1 MRINKSELS
10 KKIGQLKGIVP
21 SRTTIEALKGVLCSD
36 GYLIAS
42 DTNLT
47 VKAKLEGME
56 EETEPFIIPAKA
68 FDFIG
73 SLPDG
78 ELEVSVS
85 KGNLVIKTG
94 KIKNQFKTLGAELFA
109 YTKSIDTDKEPA
121 KIPALK
127 LKKAIDHVIYA
138 VAVSGSNQQM
148 LGMYLECMDGKLNFV
163 GLDGHRIAWDCI
175 DYEGEFQ
182 IIVPRAAMEN
192 VKKMDFEGDVSI
204 YHDGNGALFKSE
216 EYEVYTRIIQGEY
229 FKYKKMFMSGEMF
242 TIIDR
247 RVLMEAINRARLCG
261 SAEDKAPVIMD
272 MSGYI
277 VKLDTLLTEM
287 VNKSV
292 LTDNKNLLENFKFMM
307 EEPQETDIKISDL
320 FKEYKKFVAG
330 DMEVEGREI
339 VIEDNAEYEAMD
351 VHFEFEEEG
360 ERSWSSFKYAT
371 IDFTVDDKEQQ
382 DELNRTVRLSHWTGD
397 RKAGWEIRT
406 DTNPDIYSLRHMNKF
421 DLLLAKLQRA
431 DARIIIDETA
441 DEDFV
446 YSDTKPEPTY
456 E

>member
-1 MRINKSELS
+1 M
-10 KKIGQLKGIVP
+10 
-21 SRTTIEALKGVLCSD
+21 
-36 GYLIAS
+36 
-42 DTNLT
+42 
-47 VKAKLEGME
+47 
-56 EETEPFIIPAKA
+56 
-68 FDFIG
+68 
-73 SLPDG
+73 
-78 ELEVSVS
+78 S

-127 LKKAIDHVIYA
+127 LKKAIGHVIYA
-138 VAVSGSNQQM
+138 VAVNGSNQQM

-272 MSGYI
+272 MSGDTIGLTYRSTMADFHEEI
-277 VKLDTLLTEM
+277 PVIEPFEKDLKIAFDPRLMMDSLKAFECDTVTLELTSAKLPALIKADDSDMTAL
-287 VNKSV
+287 V
-292 LTDNKNLLENFKFMM
+292 LPVNFK
-307 EEPQETDIKISDL
+307 
-320 FKEYKKFVAG
+320 
-330 DMEVEGREI
+330 
-339 VIEDNAEYEAMD
+339 EA
-351 VHFEFEEEG
+351 
-360 ERSWSSFKYAT
+360 
-371 IDFTVDDKEQQ
+371 
-382 DELNRTVRLSHWTGD
+382 
-397 RKAGWEIRT
+397 
-406 DTNPDIYSLRHMNKF
+406 
-421 DLLLAKLQRA
+421 
-431 DARIIIDETA
+431 
-441 DEDFV
+441 
-446 YSDTKPEPTY
+446 
-456 E
+456 

>member
-1 MRINKSELS
+1 MANFDEDIKRITDE
-10 KKIGQLKGIVP
+10 
-21 SRTTIEALKGVLCSD
+21 VLSD
-36 GYLIAS
+36 G
-42 DTNLT
+42 T
-47 VKAKLEGME
+47 VDQIIREKVAEGIEKAVKERVEQVLV
-56 EETEPFIIPAKA
+56 PFIE
-68 FDFIG
+68 
-73 SLPDG
+73 S
-78 ELEVSVS
+78 
-85 KGNLVIKTG
+85 
-94 KIKNQFKTLGAELFA
+94 
-109 YTKSIDTDKEPA
+109 Y
-121 KIPALK
+121 
-127 LKKAIDHVIYA
+127 
-138 VAVSGSNQQM
+138 
-148 LGMYLECMDGKLNFV
+148 
-163 GLDGHRIAWDCI
+163 
-175 DYEGEFQ
+175 
-182 IIVPRAAMEN
+182 
-192 VKKMDFEGDVSI
+192 
-204 YHDGNGALFKSE
+204 
-216 EYEVYTRIIQGEY
+216 
-229 FKYKKMFMSGEMF
+229 
-242 TIIDR
+242 
-247 RVLMEAINRARLCG
+247 
-261 SAEDKAPVIMD
+261 D

-330 DMEVEGREI
+330 DMEVEGREV

-371 IDFTVDDKEQQ
+371 IDFTVDDEEQQ
-382 DELNRTVRLSHWTGD
+382 DELNRTVRISHWTGD

>member
-1 MRINKSELS
+1 MANFDEDIKRITDEIL
-10 KKIGQLKGIVP
+10 
-21 SRTTIEALKGVLCSD
+21 SD
-36 GYLIAS
+36 GTVDQIIREKVTDGIEKAIAS
-42 DTNLT
+42 SFNYG
-47 VKAKLEGME
+47 KLEKAVKE
-56 EETEPFIIPAKA
+56 RVEQVLVPFIE
-68 FDFIG
+68 
-73 SLPDG
+73 S
-78 ELEVSVS
+78 
-85 KGNLVIKTG
+85 
-94 KIKNQFKTLGAELFA
+94 
-109 YTKSIDTDKEPA
+109 Y
-121 KIPALK
+121 
-127 LKKAIDHVIYA
+127 
-138 VAVSGSNQQM
+138 
-148 LGMYLECMDGKLNFV
+148 
-163 GLDGHRIAWDCI
+163 
-175 DYEGEFQ
+175 
-182 IIVPRAAMEN
+182 
-192 VKKMDFEGDVSI
+192 
-204 YHDGNGALFKSE
+204 
-216 EYEVYTRIIQGEY
+216 
-229 FKYKKMFMSGEMF
+229 
-242 TIIDR
+242 
-247 RVLMEAINRARLCG
+247 
-261 SAEDKAPVIMD
+261 D

-330 DMEVEGREI
+330 DMETEGREI

-371 IDFTVDDKEQQ
+371 IDFTVDDEEQQ
-382 DELNRTVRLSHWTGD
+382 ELQVGIQGGKGEEHGQVHILRA
-397 RKAGWEIRT
+397 AGWEIRT

>member
-272 MSGYI
+272 MSG
-277 VKLDTLLTEM
+277 DTIGLTCRSTVADFHEEIPVIEPFEKDLKIAFDPRLM
-287 VNKSV
+287 MDSLKAFECDTVTLELTSAKQPALIKADDSDMTALV
-292 LTDNKNLLENFKFMM
+292 LPVNFK
-307 EEPQETDIKISDL
+307 
-320 FKEYKKFVAG
+320 
-330 DMEVEGREI
+330 
-339 VIEDNAEYEAMD
+339 EA
-351 VHFEFEEEG
+351 
-360 ERSWSSFKYAT
+360 
-371 IDFTVDDKEQQ
+371 
-382 DELNRTVRLSHWTGD
+382 
-397 RKAGWEIRT
+397 
-406 DTNPDIYSLRHMNKF
+406 
-421 DLLLAKLQRA
+421 
-431 DARIIIDETA
+431 
-441 DEDFV
+441 
-446 YSDTKPEPTY
+446 
-456 E
+456 

>member
-1 MRINKSELS
+1 M
-10 KKIGQLKGIVP
+10 
-21 SRTTIEALKGVLCSD
+21 
-36 GYLIAS
+36 
-42 DTNLT
+42 
-47 VKAKLEGME
+47 
-56 EETEPFIIPAKA
+56 
-68 FDFIG
+68 
-73 SLPDG
+73 
-78 ELEVSVS
+78 
-85 KGNLVIKTG
+85 
-94 KIKNQFKTLGAELFA
+94 
-109 YTKSIDTDKEPA
+109 
-121 KIPALK
+121 
-127 LKKAIDHVIYA
+127 
-138 VAVSGSNQQM
+138 
-148 LGMYLECMDGKLNFV
+148 
-163 GLDGHRIAWDCI
+163 
-175 DYEGEFQ
+175 
-182 IIVPRAAMEN
+182 
-192 VKKMDFEGDVSI
+192 
-204 YHDGNGALFKSE
+204 
-216 EYEVYTRIIQGEY
+216 
-229 FKYKKMFMSGEMF
+229 
-242 TIIDR
+242 
-247 RVLMEAINRARLCG
+247 
-261 SAEDKAPVIMD
+261 
-272 MSGYI
+272 
-277 VKLDTLLTEM
+277 DTLLTEM

-292 LTDNKNLLENFKFMM
+292 LIDNKNLLENFKFMM

-371 IDFTVDDKEQQ
+371 IDFTVDDEEQQ
-382 DELNRTVRLSHWTGD
+382 DKLNRTVRLSHWTGD

>member
-1 MRINKSELS
+1 MANFDEDIKRITDEIL
-10 KKIGQLKGIVP
+10 
-21 SRTTIEALKGVLCSD
+21 SD
-36 GYLIAS
+36 GTVDQIIREKVTDGIEKAIAS
-42 DTNLT
+42 SFNYG
-47 VKAKLEGME
+47 KLEKAVKE
-56 EETEPFIIPAKA
+56 RVEQVLVPFIE
-68 FDFIG
+68 
-73 SLPDG
+73 S
-78 ELEVSVS
+78 
-85 KGNLVIKTG
+85 
-94 KIKNQFKTLGAELFA
+94 
-109 YTKSIDTDKEPA
+109 Y
-121 KIPALK
+121 
-127 LKKAIDHVIYA
+127 
-138 VAVSGSNQQM
+138 
-148 LGMYLECMDGKLNFV
+148 
-163 GLDGHRIAWDCI
+163 
-175 DYEGEFQ
+175 
-182 IIVPRAAMEN
+182 
-192 VKKMDFEGDVSI
+192 
-204 YHDGNGALFKSE
+204 
-216 EYEVYTRIIQGEY
+216 
-229 FKYKKMFMSGEMF
+229 
-242 TIIDR
+242 
-247 RVLMEAINRARLCG
+247 
-261 SAEDKAPVIMD
+261 D

-371 IDFTVDDKEQQ
+371 IDFTVDDEEQQ

-431 DARIIIDETA
+431 DARIIIDETT
-441 DEDFV
+441 DEDSV